1 MSLAQSDRMGTRG
14 LSWGHEESLYLIELW
29 SDETVQ
35 RDLDL
40 APKRNMHLFEKIRK
54 EIQARVPEF
63 DRTAEE
69 CRGRIKRL
77 KRKYYDTRKSG
88 SYQPACPYY
97 EQLDAVLGSRPI
109 PVFAEKQH
117 AAAMQQQQM
126 ESYADPYQD
135 MDQSTLQSTVNGG
148 QPIGGPANRENDCK
162 LWVSQE

>member
-1 MSLAQSDRMGTRG
+1 MSLPQSDRTGTRG

-54 EIQARVPEF
+54 EILERVPDF

-77 KRKYYDTRKSG
+77 KRKYYETRRSG
-88 SYQPACPYY
+88 GYQLACPYY

-109 PVFAEKQH
+109 PVFAEKQQ

-126 ESYADPYQD
+126 ESYADSYQD
-135 MDQSTLQSTVNGG
+135 MDQSTPQTTVDGSS
-148 QPIGGPANRENDCK
+148 PAYRGNDCK
-162 LWVSQE
+162 FCRPQ